1 MNDIDDIRARAET
14 CWTKTQLRA
23 DVQTLLARV
32 DELESDCAALKVG
45 IEAISSLCDRKDAE
59 RERLKAQVDAL
70 DELVEA
76 LGQGYQAENG
86 FCDRFCLAHPE
97 NQNPHNNY
105 KCDCGGDAIRKAL
118 AKVEQGAEL

>member
-45 IEAISSLCDRKDAE
+45 IEAISSLCDRKEAE
-59 RERLKAQVDAL
+59 RDSLKAQRDAL
-70 DELVEA
+70 AELVEA
-76 LGQGYQAENG
+76 A
-86 FCDRFCLAHPE
+86 DLAADVYPDTDD
-97 NQNPHNNY
+97 P
-105 KCDCGGDAIRKAL
+105 DFDDAMSDMCQAL
-118 AKVEQGAEL
+118 AKLKEVE